1 MERRVATRDSRI
13 GPSHGLSEGCDPTPV
28 DPTQRVKLSDLW
40 SNVVTTASNPSR
52 VSRHGTQQIHVPRTI
67 RASSPPPLLP
77 LVDLRPTAPSS
88 RIVRE

>member
-1 MERRVATRDSRI
+1 MERRVATRDPRT

-28 DPTQRVKLSDLW
+28 DPTQRVKLTDHW
-40 SNVVTTASNPSR
+40 SSVVTTASNPSR

-77 LVDLRPTAPSS
+77 LLDSRPTAPSS
-88 RIVRE
+88 RTVRE